1 MKRTPLYEQGS
12 EPNKVRCRIC
22 GKEMWDVGYGSMGVV
37 SHARKHVRQGEAIEV
52 RKPSPRCYA
61 GYDVF
66 FYVKEADEHD
76 RSG

>member
-1 MKRTPLYEQGS
+1 MKKKIPLYEPAG
-12 EPNKVRCRIC
+12 ERYKVRCRLC

-61 GYDVF
+61 GYDVY
-66 FYVKEADEHD
+66 FYIPVEEEE
-76 RSG
+76 

>member
-22 GKEMWDVGYGSMGVV
+22 GKEMQDVGMLVV
-37 SHARKHVRQGEAIEV
+37 AVTHARKHVRKGRAIEV
-52 RKPSPRCYA
+52 WRPTSRYCA
-61 GYDVF
+61 GHEVL